1 MWYYNLLR
9 HISFPHLILVP
20 AEEATGTEYGLWFDT
35 MIVYLVYVVLSCR
48 QYPSSLRS
56 RVIWMLLPGPIRCDV
71 SHLPLTATT
80 TTVRCCHSIM
90 APAAA
95 TGFYIQ
101 AQVPEQIPSLF
112 GTTTT
117 TRIILA
123 VTTGCYCAQAITH
136 PQNRNP
142 ALLPPPV
149 SHCWI
154 LLIRFLFSFHSVKRQ
169 PFVCAAFLETLLS
182 AISSTTTEEEEVV
195 VVAGGTNALP
205 LPLFYYS
212 PSPCHTILLI
222 GGGISL
228 P

>member
-1 MWYYNLLR
+1 MVLQFVASHLLPSS
-9 HISFPHLILVP
+9 HPS
-20 AEEATGTEYGLWFDT
+20 
-35 MIVYLVYVVLSCR
+35 SCR
-48 QYPSSLRS
+48 GGHSYRVWPLVWYHDRIPRVCRLIVSSISVFSSLE
-56 RVIWMLLPGPIRCDV
+56 
-71 SHLPLTATT
+71 SHLNVASGTHSLTATT
-80 TTVRCCHSIM
+80 TTVRCCHSIR
-90 APAAA
+90 APAVVA
-95 TGFYIQ
+95 GFYIQ

-169 PFVCAAFLETLLS
+169 PFVCAAFRETLLS
-182 AISSTTTEEEEVV
+182 AIHSTTTEEEVV
-195 VVAGGTNALP
+195 VVAGGTNALGICS

-212 PSPCHTILLI
+212 PSSCHTILLI